1 MRGTRLLQ
9 FVRGAVM
16 FLTTEE
22 LVALTGKQKPTAQRR
37 VLDYLGIVP
46 MVRKDKTL
54 VVLRS
59 QLELAQS
66 PEPRRPQVKRTN
78 GPTAQA

>member
-1 MRGTRLLQ
+1 
-9 FVRGAVM
+9 M
-16 FLTTEE
+16 FLSPDE
-22 LVALTGKQKPTAQRR
+22 LVQLTGKRKPSAQRR
-37 VLDYLGIVP
+37 VLEYLRIAP
-46 MVRKDKTL
+46 IVRKDGTL

>member
-1 MRGTRLLQ
+1 
-9 FVRGAVM
+9 V
-16 FLTTEE
+16 FLTAEE

-37 VLDYLGIVP
+37 VLDYLGP
-46 MVRKDKTL
+46 MVRKDRTL